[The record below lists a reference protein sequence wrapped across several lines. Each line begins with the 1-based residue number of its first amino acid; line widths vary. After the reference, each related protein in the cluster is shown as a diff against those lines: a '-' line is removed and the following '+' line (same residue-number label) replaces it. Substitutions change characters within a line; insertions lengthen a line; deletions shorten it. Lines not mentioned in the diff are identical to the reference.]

1 MFKKKIAP
9 AVVFQRNL
17 NLPGPVKK
25 PPRLELFERDLARV
39 TGSMKPII
47 TYDAP
52 GVPGDVID
60 G

>member
-1 MFKKKIAP
+1 MHKKKTIP
-9 AVVFQRNL
+9 AVLFQRNL
-17 NLPGPVKK
+17 NLPGPVNK
-25 PPRLELFERDLARV
+25 PRRLELFEEDLARV
-39 TGSMKPII
+39 SGSLKPII